1 MPNLITSKYP
11 PVNGNICEKFVAI
24 SSDLAP
30 VSFEWDEEQSSFVI
44 KHTAIDV
51 TYSHLEKNY
60 VLFIWES
67 EL

>member
-1 MPNLITSKYP
+1 MCKLITSKYP

-30 VSFEWDEEQSSFVI
+30 VNFEWDEEQNSFVI
-44 KHTAIDV
+44 KLTSIDA